1 MLEEVF
7 QSFTDDANKAIESL
21 KHALGKLRTGRANS
35 SILDDVRVDY
45 YGTPTPIVQMA
56 AINIPEPRV
65 ITIKPWE
72 KNMLAKIEKAILA
85 SDLGLNP
92 NNNGDFIILTLPQ
105 LTEERRRDLV
115 KSAKKIGEDIKVSLR
130 GHRHSALDMLKD
142 LEKEK
147 DISEDDHKKGRDRIQ
162 DLINDYSKNVD
173 DIIKIKEEEILKV

>member
-1 MLEEVF
+1 MLQEVF
-7 QSFTDDANKAIESL
+7 QSFTEDATKAIESL
-21 KHALGKLRTGRANS
+21 KYALGKLRTGRANS
-35 SILDDVRVDY
+35 AILEDVRVDY

-56 AINIPEPRV
+56 AVNIPEPRV

-72 KNMLAKIEKAILA
+72 KNMLTKIEKAIFA

-130 GHRHSALDMLKD
+130 THRHVALDMLKE
-142 LEKEK
+142 LEKDKE
-147 DISEDDHKKGRDRIQ
+147 ISEDDLKKGRDKIQ
-162 DLINDYSKNVD
+162 ELIIDYTKTVD
-173 DIIKIKEEEILKV
+173 DIIKLKEDEILKV